1 MSHHAIELQQAALLL
16 KRVSAAASEVESK
29 VYEWDTKFQEFA
41 APTVLRG
48 KEQFREVIT
57 PWLKEAAFNVFIY
70 SIIAMVYAL
79 ELGGNTREWFDQ
91 WLAEYVISAIE
102 PELAWDYLALEEV
115 QITEVTCPVEVVKPI
130 KKEKRSHL
138 SKS

>member
-29 VYEWDTKFQEFA
+29 VYELDTKFQEFA
-41 APTVLRG
+41 VPTVLRG
-48 KEQFREVIT
+48 KGQFREVIT

-70 SIIAMVYAL
+70 SIIAVVYAL

-91 WLAEYVISAIE
+91 WFAEYVISAIG
-102 PELAWDYLALEEV
+102 PELAWDYLELEEV
-115 QITEVTCPVEVVKPI
+115 QVNEVTCPAKVVKPV
-130 KKEKRSHL
+130 KKEKRSVL
-138 SKS
+138 VV